1 MIAKEEDYIEEGSY
15 CDILRDLLNIHESLS
30 SLFKDYL
37 KQMNDKLLL
46 LPENMD
52 KDTERDILIDMRDKA
67 YDIKIPAHQIRD
79 LIEFKINEYYDCDSK
94 YPEIRTKI
102 EKLRERDEDIRASIS
117 DFIGQI
123 VDYADSKG
131 LDVPYPY

>member
-1 MIAKEEDYIEEGSY
+1 MIAKEEDYISEGTY

-52 KDTERDILIDMRDKA
+52 KDTERDILIDMSNKT
-67 YDIKIPAHQIRD
+67 YDIIRPTRQIRD
-79 LIEFKINEYYDCDSK
+79 LIEFKINEYYHCDSK
-94 YPEIRTKI
+94 YPGIRTKM
-102 EKLRERDEDIRASIS
+102 EKYKEEQKDITNRVY
-117 DFIGQI
+117 DFIDQI
-123 VDYADSKG
+123 LDYADSKG

>member
-1 MIAKEEDYIEEGSY
+1 MIAKEEDYIPEGSY

-30 SLFKDYL
+30 SFFKDYL

-67 YDIKIPAHQIRD
+67 YDIERPATRIRD
-79 LIEFKINEYYDCDSK
+79 LIEFKINEYYHCDSK
-94 YPEIRTKI
+94 YPEIRTKM
-102 EKLRERDEDIRASIS
+102 EKLRERDHDITVSIA

>member
-1 MIAKEEDYIEEGSY
+1 MIAKEEDYILEGSY

-52 KDTERDILIDMRDKA
+52 KDTERNILIDMSNKA
-67 YDIKIPAHQIRD
+67 YAIKSPEKQIRD

-94 YPEIRTKI
+94 YPGIRTKM
-102 EKLRERDEDIRASIS
+102 EKYKEEEEDIRLRVL
-117 DFIGQI
+117 DFIDQI
-123 VDYADSKG
+123 LDYADSKG